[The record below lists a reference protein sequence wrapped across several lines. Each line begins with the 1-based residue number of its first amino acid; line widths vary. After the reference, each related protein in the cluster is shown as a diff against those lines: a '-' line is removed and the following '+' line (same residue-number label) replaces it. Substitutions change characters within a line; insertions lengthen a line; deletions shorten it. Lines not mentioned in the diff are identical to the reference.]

1 MTNLAELV
9 EKLPSYLGWHLFLTV
24 AALVVSLALS
34 LPLGILVS
42 RRPRLA
48 ELTLGV
54 AGIIQTVPSL
64 ALLALMVLLLGGLI
78 GFWPAFLALTLYS
91 ILPILA
97 NTILGLRGIDPNLTE
112 AAQALGMNNRQML
125 VRVELP
131 LAAPVIIGGVRTST
145 VLAVGT
151 ATLVTPVG
159 GTSLGNYIFGGLES
173 LNHLATVF
181 GCVCAA
187 LLAIVLDQLIRL
199 LEHPGRTRTEPAS
212 PPTAGGGKLSPRS
225 LACLGLGLIV
235 LASLVAPLSRLLAGS
250 PGWAVVASG
259 PFTEQNILSEVLA
272 RQLEPAGFRP
282 DQHQGMSE
290 GIQLEGMWHDQID
303 CLVNYSGN
311 IWTLVMKRRD
321 FPPRDVMLAEI
332 KTYLKQK
339 HGVLCLGSLGF
350 ENAYA
355 FALPRKRAE
364 QFRLHTIDDLAQLI
378 AERARAGQRL
388 RLGGDNQFFDRPEWR
403 QVRTAYQINAR
414 EVQTTAMDPAL
425 MYGAVDSGQVD
436 VIAAYTSDGRIKAY
450 DLVLLQDT
458 RQAIPPY
465 DALLLVSAKA
475 AQRPGLVAGL
485 APLLGT
491 IDLELMQEANR
502 QVDVLGRSPRDVGR
516 WLHSRMAGEDQ

>member
-1 MTNLAELV
+1 MTELF

-24 AALVVSLALS
+24 AALAVSLAFS

-48 ELTLGV
+48 EVTLGL
-54 AGIIQTVPSL
+54 AGVIQTVPSL

-97 NTILGLRGIDPNLTE
+97 NTILGLRGIDPTLTE
-112 AAQALGMNNRQML
+112 AARALGMNPRQML

-173 LNHLATVF
+173 LNHQATVF

-187 LLAIVLDQLIRL
+187 LLAIILDQLIRL
-199 LEHPGRTRTEPAS
+199 LEQPVGRRNR
-212 PPTAGGGKLSPRS
+212 KRFR
-225 LACLGLGLIV
+225 LAVVALALIV
-235 LASLVAPLSRLLAGS
+235 GASLLVPVNRWLAGRQ
-250 PGWAVVASG
+250 GWGVVASG

-272 RQLEPAGFRP
+272 EQLAPAGFRP
-282 DQHQGMSE
+282 DQRQAMSE
-290 GIQLEGMWHDQID
+290 GIQLEGLWHNQVD

-332 KTYLKQK
+332 NDYLKQR
-339 HGVLCLGSLGF
+339 HGVVCLGTLGF

-355 FALPRKRAE
+355 FALPRSKAE
-364 QFRLHTIDDLAQLI
+364 ELGLHTIVDLARLV
-378 AERARAGQRL
+378 AERARAGQPFRI
-388 RLGGDNQFFDRPEWR
+388 GGDNQFFDRPEWR
-403 QVRTAYQINAR
+403 QVRSAYQIDAR
-414 EVQTTAMDPAL
+414 QVQTMAMDPTL
-425 MYGAVDSGQVD
+425 MYGAVDSGQMD
-436 VIAAYTSDGRIKAY
+436 IIAAYTSDGRIKAY
-450 DLVLLQDT
+450 DLVLLEDP
-458 RQAIPPY
+458 RRAFPPY
-465 DALLLVSAKA
+465 DAILLVSAQA
-475 AQRPGLVAGL
+475 ALRPGFVAGL
-485 APLLGT
+485 EPLLGT
-491 IDLELMQEANR
+491 IDLDMMQEANR
-502 QVDVLGRSPRDVGR
+502 QVDLMGRSPRDVGR
-516 WLHSRMAGEDQ
+516 WLRGRALLDDRVTR